1 MKHSVSAAFPQDF
14 LWGASTSAFQCE
26 GAAAEDGRGP
36 IGRDLHKPIP
46 GTTDFSVASDFYHHY
61 QEDNP
66 PRGHRRSQPQRS
78 GILQQCH

>member
-36 IGRDLHKPIP
+36 ISRDLHKPIP
-46 GTTDFSVASDFYHHY
+46 GTADFRWPATFTTAT
-61 QEDNP
+61 
-66 PRGHRRSQPQRS
+66 RRISP
-78 GILQQCH
+78 